1 MAFPKQI
8 TAAFGNT
15 LRPHDLALTE
25 TRAGAAAAN
34 ALANVLPA
42 CVGLLLPLSPSLSF
56 SLCACTCLYLKNLN
70 VVSLCFPA
78 TFFPGST

>member
-34 ALANVLPA
+34 ALANVLLG

-56 SLCACTCLYLKNLN
+56 TLCVHVHVCI
-70 VVSLCFPA
+70 
-78 TFFPGST
+78 